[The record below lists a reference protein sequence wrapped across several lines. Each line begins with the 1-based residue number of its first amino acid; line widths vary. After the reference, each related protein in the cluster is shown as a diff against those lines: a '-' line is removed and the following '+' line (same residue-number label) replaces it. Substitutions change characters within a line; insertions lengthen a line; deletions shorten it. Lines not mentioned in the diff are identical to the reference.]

1 MGFSRR
7 HIQLQYKVLIALSCL
22 FAVSLAATR
31 PKAEVVKSEFVKD
44 VFCSVC
50 QTLITELDEWIT
62 SDTTEEEIVEFVEQ
76 ACGYIDAI
84 IPESEEVCKQL
95 VEDNLAG
102 IIDAI
107 VEQQLTPTA
116 ICSDL
121 LGLC

>member
-1 MGFSRR
+1 MVDKFD
-7 HIQLQYKVLIALSCL
+7 HLISNISCL
-22 FAVSLAATR
+22 SL
-31 PKAEVVKSEFVKD
+31 SHQIYFD
-44 VFCSVC
+44 FSV
-50 QTLITELDEWIT
+50 
-62 SDTTEEEIVEFVEQ
+62 EIYIYIYIVQ

-116 ICSDL
+116 VSLYACTACPYIILQTSNK
-121 LGLC
+121 

>member
-1 MGFSRR
+1 MGHS
-7 HIQLQYKVLIALSCL
+7 LKNTSSSSMKVLIALSCL

-62 SDTTEEEIVEFVEQ
+62 SDTTEDEIVQFVEQ
-76 ACGYIDAI
+76 ACK
-84 IPESEEVCKQL
+84 EL
-95 VEDNLAG
+95 VEGNLAG

-121 LGLC
+121 